1 MDIKVESLFDD
12 EFSEEPPAKRAL
24 AYIQSKR
31 ENGNPITGIYCSY
44 APMELMHA
52 MDIVPAVLCAFANK
66 PIEAA
71 EEVLPANLCPLVK
84 SSYGFIV
91 TDTCPFFALSDAV
104 IAETTCDGKKKMFE
118 LISDRKPLFV
128 MDLPQVPDREKARGN
143 WTATIRNLQLFL
155 EEKFDRTVTDDKI
168 EEAIRDINRRNEL
181 MRKIFGYSALNPPI
195 ISWAEMYSIT
205 FLAMIATGKD
215 VEPFLKSIIKKL
227 GKRVEDGYSYGKTG
241 APRVLVT
248 GCPIGGDSA
257 KIYKIIEEAGGIII
271 AQDSCT
277 GMKPFMDTAEEG
289 TGDPVRAIAEKYLKI
304 PCSCMTPNSRRLD
317 AIDNL
322 VDKFKP
328 DVVVDF
334 VLHACHTYNVES
346 HRVGKFIKEKHGLP
360 FMKIVSDYSDGD
372 IEQIRTRVEA
382 LLGIIDGMENWK
394 SEEFAPNC

>member
-1 MDIKVESLFDD
+1 MDIKVEPLFDD
-12 EFSEEPPAKRAL
+12 EFVGEPPAKRAL
-24 AYIQSKR
+24 AYVQSKR
-31 ENGNPITGIYCSY
+31 ENGSPIAGIYCSY
-44 APMELMHA
+44 APMELMHG
-52 MDIVPAVLCAFANK
+52 MDIIPAVLCAFANK

-84 SSYGFIV
+84 SSYGFII
-91 TDTCPFFALSDAV
+91 TDTCPFFAISDVV

-128 MDLPQVPDREKARGN
+128 MDLPQMPDQIKARKS
-143 WTATIRNLQLFL
+143 WSAMIRDLQHFL
-155 EEKFDRTVTDDKI
+155 EETFNRKVTDDKI

-181 MRKIFGYSALNPPI
+181 TRRIFEYSALNPPV
-195 ISWAEMYSIT
+195 ISWTEMYNIT
-205 FLAMIATGKD
+205 FLAMTAAGKD
-215 VEPFLKSIIKKL
+215 MESVLKDIIKRL
-227 GKRVEDGYSYGKTG
+227 DKRVEDGYSYGKTG

-248 GCPIGGDSA
+248 GCPVGGDSA

-277 GMKPFMDTAEEG
+277 GMKSFMDITEEG
-289 TGDPVRAIAEKYLKI
+289 TGDPVRAIAEKYLRI

-317 AIDNL
+317 TLDNL

-328 DVVVDF
+328 DAVVDF

-346 HRVGKFIKEKHGLP
+346 YRVSEFIKEKHNLP
-360 FMKIVSDYSDGD
+360 FMKIVSDYSDSD

-382 LLGIIDGMENWK
+382 LLEGVNVL
-394 SEEFAPNC
+394 SA